1 MKRIATALLAAL
13 AIMPVSLCAADL
25 AEGEAIYLVL
35 ENVSS
40 EDGQAW
46 LVEDTSGHKIIFRYI
61 GEEEIENAAVIGRG
75 SVLAITDNG
84 ISTRSLP
91 PQMQALTVRDVTD
104 DYYNGAFGEARFPD
118 APDSNPYTT
127 LTVMPVGTLTPMPEI
142 AAVDV
147 TGPEDDA
154 TV

>member
-35 ENVSS
+35 ENISS
-40 EDGQAW
+40 QDGQAW

>member
-35 ENVSS
+35 ENISS
-40 EDGQAW
+40 QDGQAW

-127 LTVMPVGTLTPMPEI
+127 LTVMPVGTLTSMPEI

>member
-1 MKRIATALLAAL
+1 
-13 AIMPVSLCAADL
+13 MPVSLCAADL
-25 AEGEAIYLVL
+25 AEGEAIHLVL
-35 ENVSS
+35 ENISS
-40 EDGQAW
+40 QDGQAW

>member
-35 ENVSS
+35 ENISS
-40 EDGQAW
+40 QDGQAW

-61 GEEEIENAAVIGRG
+61 GEEEIENDAVIGRG

-127 LTVMPVGTLTPMPEI
+127 LTVMPVGTLTSMPEI

>member
-13 AIMPVSLCAADL
+13 AIMPVSLCAAGL

-40 EDGQAW
+40 QDGQAW
-46 LVEDTSGHKIIFRYI
+46 LVEDTSGQKIIFRYI
-61 GEEEIENAAVIGRG
+61 GEEEIENAAVTGRG
-75 SVLAITDNG
+75 SVLAITGNG

-104 DYYNGAFGEARFPD
+104 DYYDGGFSDVAFPS
-118 APDSNPYTT
+118 APETNPYTT

>member
-104 DYYNGAFGEARFPD
+104 DYYDGGFGDAAFPC
-118 APDSNPYTT
+118 APETNPYTT